1 MMNSLGKPAKVVVV
15 IVNWQRPQDT
25 IQCIRSIRESDSVDI
40 RIVVVDNGS
49 RDNSVVKISE
59 AFPGISIVPLPENLG
74 FTGGYNSGIENAL
87 KGDASHIFL
96 LNNDTIIEKGT
107 IKHLIDSNW
116 DIAVPKITFYD
127 EPEVIWAA
135 GAKWRSFPP
144 TIKMI
149 GYKKQDSPAFA
160 NAYPLEYATGCAL
173 MLKREVLSVVKGF
186 DPQYFNY
193 MEDYDFSYRARESDF
208 SMGYVPEAIVKHK
221 VSRSL
226 GISSPQRWHYM
237 GRNTV
242 LFYRKDDRFPIYIL
256 WCALGWILLRELI
269 QGNSSILPS
278 FWDGMKEGLKITSG
292 NWN

>member
-1 MMNSLGKPAKVVVV
+1 MNSPGKRAKVEVV
-15 IVNWQRPQDT
+15 IVNWQRSQDT
-25 IQCIRSIRESDSVDI
+25 IQCIRSIRRSESVDI
-40 RIVVVDNGS
+40 HIVVIDNGS
-49 RDNSVVKISE
+49 RDDSVEKISE
-59 AFPGISIVPLPENLG
+59 AFPGISIISLTENLG

-87 KGDASHIFL
+87 KGNASHIFL
-96 LNNDTIIEKGT
+96 LNNDTIIEERT
-107 IKHLIDSNW
+107 IKQLIDSNW
-116 DIAVPKITFYD
+116 DVAVPKITFYD
-127 EPEVIWAA
+127 EPEIIWAA

-149 GYKKQDSPAFA
+149 GYKKKDSPAFA

-173 MLKREVLSVVKGF
+173 MVKKEVLAEIKGF

-193 MEDYDFSYRARESDF
+193 MEDYDFSYQIRDSGF

-226 GISSPQRWHYM
+226 GSSSPQRWHYM

-242 LFYRKDDRFPIYIL
+242 LFYRKDDRFPTYTL
-256 WCALGWILLRELI
+256 WCALGWIILRELI

-278 FWDGMKEGLKITSG
+278 FWGGVKEGLKITSG